1 MGALQSL
8 SITQP
13 DSGAIIV
20 VGSSEGLPA
29 CSSAVFVIRGPSDAV
44 AVVGKEDSDGATSGK
59 TLGRPSAA
67 ARAPHLL
74 PAVATGR
81 AGPPPQPGRR
91 QRYETGT
98 VHDHRTRPCSERVRL
113 GLSWS
118 SNELMIILIT
128 GRGEPAPP

>member
-29 CSSAVFVIRGPSDAV
+29 CSSAVIVIRGPSDAV

-74 PAVATGR
+74 PALAAGR
-81 AGPPPQPGRR
+81 AAASAGPASTVRDWYCARSP
-91 QRYETGT
+91 YAAMLGT
-98 VHDHRTRPCSERVRL
+98 SQART
-113 GLSWS
+113 
-118 SNELMIILIT
+118 ELELK
-128 GRGEPAPP
+128 